1 MGDVLQVLYALHSIL
16 YTLSYRMDTAAIA
29 LTLRLACV
37 TTALL
42 LLIATPLALWIASG
56 QSLARRIVQAAVALP
71 LVLPPTVLGFY
82 LIVGLGPL
90 TAFGRVLIRIIGH
103 PIAFNF
109 SGLVIGSV
117 LFSLPF
123 AVQPLVA
130 GFYGIDRDLIDTASV
145 LGASPWTV
153 FRRVVAPLSRAA
165 FLTSVV
171 LTFAHTVGEF
181 GVVLMVG
188 GDIPGVTRTLSIAI
202 YDQVQEANY
211 AAANRTALWLVAL
224 SFLALLV
231 IYARNSTSREGALE

>member
-1 MGDVLQVLYALHSIL
+1 
-16 YTLSYRMDTAAIA
+16 MDSAAIV
-29 LTLRLACV
+29 LTLRLAFV
-37 TTALL
+37 TTACLVLL
-42 LLIATPLALWIASG
+42 ATPLAYWIASG
-56 QSLARRIVQAAVALP
+56 RGLARRIVQAVVALP

-90 TAFGRVLIRIIGH
+90 TAFGRVLIRVIGH
-103 PIAFNF
+103 PIAFTF
-109 SGLVIGSV
+109 TGLVIGSV

-130 GFYGIDRDLIDTASV
+130 GFSSIDRNLTETARV

-165 FLTSVV
+165 FLTSIV
-171 LTFAHTVGEF
+171 LTFTHTVGEF

-211 AAANRTALWLVAL
+211 AAANRTALWLVGL
-224 SFLALLV
+224 SFLALLAV
-231 IYARNSTSREGALE
+231 YARGPRAREGALE